1 MKRRLTV
8 SGVARVLLA
17 LTIGAG
23 IASGSVAA
31 QAPAALPQPQA
42 PPTPPA
48 AADKKPAAKKPTALP
63 PLEKILAR
71 YREEIGGTVAIRKH
85 KSRRFTGK
93 FELPAQGIG
102 GPVEVLAAAPDRM
115 ILRVTLGALGTLERG
130 FDGTTGWSVD
140 PAVGPRLLSGPELDE
155 LKHSADYYFEL
166 QDPVNYSSMTLLERT
181 NFEGKDSYAVKLVR
195 KSGFELT
202 EYFDVTSGLL
212 NGFQLTTTS
221 MMGKVPGTAV
231 LDGYKTFDGLLVPM
245 VTRQKAMG
253 IESVITF
260 QNVEFDTVPEN
271 AFAVPPQIATL
282 AK

>member
-1 MKRRLTV
+1 MSRQLTV
-8 SGVARVLLA
+8 RGLVRVLVTMA
-17 LTIGAG
+17 VVTDIATGQLT
-23 IASGSVAA
+23 A
-31 QAPAALPQPQA
+31 QAPAAAPPKQA
-42 PPTPPA
+42 PATPPA
-48 AADKKPAAKKPTALP
+48 TADKKPAAQPAPLP

-71 YREEIGGTVAIRKH
+71 YREEIGGAAVIRKH
-85 KSRRFTGK
+85 KSRKFTGK
-93 FELPAQGIG
+93 FELPAQNIG

-130 FDGTTGWSVD
+130 FDGTTGWSID
-140 PAVGPRLLSGPELDE
+140 PSVGPRLLTGPELDE

-166 QDPVNYSSMTLLERT
+166 QDPANYSSMTLIERT
-181 NFEGKDSYAVKLVR
+181 MFEGRDSYSVKLVR

-231 LDGYKTFDGLLVPM
+231 LDGYKPFDGLLVPTI
-245 VTRQKAMG
+245 TRQKAMG

-260 QNVEFDTVPEN
+260 DRIEFDTVPEN

>member
-1 MKRRLTV
+1 MSRRLTIHRLVRVVLAIALSTAIV
-8 SGVARVLLA
+8 SG
-17 LTIGAG
+17 I
-23 IASGSVAA
+23 VAA
-31 QAPAALPQPQA
+31 QAPAAAPQSQPST
-42 PPTPPA
+42 TPAPA
-48 AADKKPAAKKPTALP
+48 APDKKPAATAVPLP

-71 YREEIGGTVAIRKH
+71 YREEIGGAAIIRKH
-85 KSRRFTGK
+85 TSRKFTGK

-102 GPVEVLAAAPDRM
+102 GPVEVLAAAPNRM
-115 ILRVTLGALGTLERG
+115 VLRVTLGALGTMERG
-130 FDGTTGWSVD
+130 FDGTTGWSID
-140 PAVGPRLLSGPELDE
+140 PAVGPRLLNGPELDE

-166 QDPVNYSSMTLLERT
+166 QDPANYSSMTLLERT
-181 NFEGKDSYAVKLVR
+181 MFEGKDSYAVKLVR

-212 NGFQLTTTS
+212 NGFQMTTTS

-231 LDGYKTFDGLLVPM
+231 LDGYKTFDGLLVPTI
-245 VTRQKAMG
+245 TRQKAMG

-260 QNVEFDTVPEN
+260 DGIEFDKVPEN

>member
-1 MKRRLTV
+1 MSERLTV
-8 SGVARVLLA
+8 SGLARTLLT
-17 LTIGAG
+17 LTMGAG
-23 IASGSVAA
+23 IASGWVAA
-31 QAPAALPQPQA
+31 QAPAAAPQTQA
-42 PPTPPA
+42 PSTPPA
-48 AADKKPAAKKPTALP
+48 ASATKPPAKPVAMP

-71 YREEIGGTVAIRKH
+71 YREEIGGEATIRKH

-93 FELPAQGIG
+93 FELPAQGIS

-140 PAVGPRLLSGPELDE
+140 PAVGPRLLNGAELDE

-166 QDPVNYSSMTLLERT
+166 QDPANYSAMTLLERT
-181 NFEGKDSYAVKLVR
+181 TFEGKDSYAVKLVR

-221 MMGKVPGTAV
+221 MMGKVPGIAV
-231 LDGYKTFDGLLVPM
+231 LDGYKPFDGLLVPTI
-245 VTRQKAMG
+245 TRQKAMG

-260 QNVEFDTVPEN
+260 ENIEFDTVPEN